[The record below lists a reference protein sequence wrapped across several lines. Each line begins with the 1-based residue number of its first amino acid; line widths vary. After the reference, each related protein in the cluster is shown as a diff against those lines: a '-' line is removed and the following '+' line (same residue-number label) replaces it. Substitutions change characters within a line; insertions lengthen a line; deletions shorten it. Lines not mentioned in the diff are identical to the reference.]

1 MFNVASAHN
10 KQRNLTKTFP
20 RKLDR
25 KHSYKLQVSYKQN
38 KKTFLTTVIT
48 KLSYRIDFGKLLQ
61 MSHVPPS
68 FRPCPR
74 TSTNVSTQ

>member
-1 MFNVASAHN
+1 MFNVASAHY
-10 KQRNLTKTFP
+10 QTAEP
-20 RKLDR
+20 
-25 KHSYKLQVSYKQN
+25 KHSQESLTENTVTNIN